1 MSILT
6 DAQLREA
13 RRLVAEQL
21 EYSADVNFTRAEFH
35 AALQALEDWYEG
47 ERATLNQ
54 ILNAATSPTRM
65 SVQIKAALVVVFIR
79 AKMDREA
86 AELL

>member
-1 MSILT
+1 MSVLT
-6 DAQLREA
+6 SAQLKQV

-21 EYSADVNFTRAEFH
+21 EYTADVNFTRSEFH
-35 AALQALEDWYEG
+35 AAIQALEDWYEG
-47 ERATLNQ
+47 ERSALNQ
-54 ILNAATSPTRM
+54 LLNAATSPTRM
-65 SVQIKAALVVVFIR
+65 STQIKAALVLVFIR